1 MLTDEDL
8 LAAVTKLLIPS
19 QLGLLEWANSP
30 NQLRRSGRVGL
41 CIFLGSAE
49 CKLLLLSGA
58 FRDDVCVSIS
68 CKYKLDPVGLELGDE
83 VPWATVNGEVLLLR
97 VVMTLVGDG
106 LCANGDIGCFLGD
119 PILLIRFILSL
130 NESDLDV
137 PSDLLGLW
145 CA

>member
-1 MLTDEDL
+1 MLTEEDL
-8 LAAVTKLLIPS
+8 LAAVTRLLIPS

-41 CIFLGSAE
+41 CIFLGRAE

-58 FRDDVCVSIS
+58 FRDEVCASIS
-68 CKYKLDPVGLELGDE
+68 CKYKLDPVGLEFGDE
-83 VPWATVNGEVLLLR
+83 VPWATVNGEVLLLL

-106 LCANGDIGCFLGD
+106 LCASGDIGFLGE
-119 PILLIRFILSL
+119 PILLIRFIFSL
-130 NESDLDV
+130 KESDLDA

-145 CA
+145 